1 VDQEKLLEMTG
12 TVEQLV
18 FRNEKNGYSVVEL
31 NSGGELVTVVG
42 EIPGVSVG
50 EGLHV
55 VGNWVNSANYGT
67 QFKVEAF
74 ERSRPETASAVLK
87 YLSSGAV
94 KGVGPGTA
102 QKIVDLFGETA
113 LQVMEKEPERL
124 CVIRGITK
132 ERAEKISGELI
143 RVGGMREMMA
153 KMGGLGITPEEA
165 VRIWKI
171 FGADADQRIAENPYC
186 LCSEGLDIGFDRADR
201 IAAAMERPQDDILRV
216 RAGLLH
222 VLRHNL
228 GNGHTCLPSDRLSA
242 TAAKMLGVG
251 LEQASEAFHSLEG
264 DGSVLSRGIGERTF
278 TFLPD
283 QYQSEVYISGRMRMM
298 LHYPAPPVVGVDSM
312 IFDIESTD
320 GLQYAEGQRQAV
332 REALSKGLLI
342 LTGGP
347 GTGKTTALNAMIR
360 ILELSGEKVFLAA
373 PTGRAAKRM
382 TDLTGREAKTIHRL
396 LQVEWDGNDRP
407 VFARNEKNLL
417 ECSALVIDELSMVD
431 TQLFEA
437 VLRALPLGCRLILV
451 GDCDQLPSVGAGNV
465 LGDLIAS
472 GLFPVVQLREVFR
485 QSMQSKIVS
494 NAHRIVRGEMPEL
507 AAKTGDFFF
516 LPYRETA
523 QISSVIV
530 DLCRRRLPES
540 YGFSPFTDIQVLC
553 PGRKGELGV
562 RELNKVLQ
570 SAVNPPQ
577 KEKKEVSLNGVLF
590 REGDKVMQVKN
601 DYEMLWS
608 RADGTAGEGVY
619 NGDLG
624 VITGI
629 NREAGVIAVQ
639 MDDRSVL
646 YEAEKLQELELA
658 YAMTVHK
665 SQGNE
670 FPAVLI
676 PMYRISPQLSYRNLL
691 YTAVTRAKALLIL
704 VGTEEAVCSM
714 VENDRKTR
722 RYTGLRFLLTD
733 GEDTE
738 VLP

>member
-55 VGNWVNSANYGT
+55 VGNWINSANYGT
-67 QFKVEAF
+67 QFKAEAF
-74 ERSRPETASAVLK
+74 ERSSPETASAVLK

-124 CVIRGITK
+124 CAIRGITK

-143 RVGGMREMMA
+143 RLGGMREMMA

-171 FGADADQRIAENPYC
+171 FGSDADQRIAENPYC

-251 LEQASEAFHSLEG
+251 LEQASEALNSLER
-264 DGSVLSRGIGERTF
+264 DDSVLSREISERTF

-312 IFDIESTD
+312 ISDIESTD

-407 VFARNEKNLL
+407 VFARNEKNIL
-417 ECSALVIDELSMVD
+417 ECSALIIDELSMVD

-485 QSMQSKIVS
+485 QSMQSRIVS
-494 NAHRIVRGEMPEL
+494 NAHRIVRGDMPEL

-540 YGFSPFTDIQVLC
+540 YGYSPFTDIQVLC

-601 DYEMLWS
+601 DYEMIWS

-658 YAMTVHK
+658 
-665 SQGNE
+665 
-670 FPAVLI
+670 
-676 PMYRISPQLSYRNLL
+676 
-691 YTAVTRAKALLIL
+691 
-704 VGTEEAVCSM
+704 
-714 VENDRKTR
+714 
-722 RYTGLRFLLTD
+722 
-733 GEDTE
+733 
-738 VLP
+738 